1 MAFRFSLYLLLLGN
15 FAFAQTS
22 KYPVSALPL
31 IRNGAI
37 VPNAWTGGLNA
48 PEFSEID
55 LNTDGIKDLFVF
67 DRVGEKCLTFLN
79 YGTAGDTAF
88 HYAPAYEKL
97 FPPLKVWA
105 VVKDYNADG
114 VPDLFTAQTG
124 EVVLGSQIPPGIK
137 VYKGSRVNGNLR
149 FDVVQYVLYYKEPIL
164 ANLWTNSLGVPAII
178 DVNHDGDL
186 DVLTFDLF
194 GTDIEYYENQTKELG
209 LAPDSMIFN
218 LVTGCWGNVY
228 VGTSGLSVTLNVSC
242 KANGGAQAG
251 GPRHGGTTLWPL
263 DNEKDGDWDVLIS
276 ESHSDYMSLLNN
288 TGDSAFAH
296 ISWVDTLWPS
306 CNTPVKLPYF
316 PAAFRLDGDN
326 DGEEDIVIAPNF
338 GGQSLDAENVLLY
351 RYSSGNCNYQ
361 LYSDS
366 FLTHNMLDLGTDS
379 KAVFFDYNADGLMDI
394 VCGNYYKYNPVVAA
408 ASQVALFENTGTLT
422 APKFEMVTDDFA
434 GLSVYHTNA
443 GTLALSPA
451 FGDLDGDDKADMV
464 VGDANGDLHYFKN
477 SGNGLNAFAVMT
489 DPYFDSLHVNGFASP
504 FIYDFNGDSL
514 NDLVIGRKDGK
525 LSYFQNYGS
534 TNAPEFRRDSVNS
547 FFGEVDVRLGLTDG
561 YSYPFVA
568 NDSTGAVFLFV
579 SAEVGTVLKYLVDTG
594 KLKSGA
600 FTLLDSNVLGYDA
613 GSRVTMQMSDLNSDG
628 KTEYIV
634 GNSRGGLQ
642 LFSETVWDSSAVLGF
657 REPDERTGI
666 SVFPNPAG
674 ERLHCRLSKEQVNER
689 FWVEVLGLNGQQMQ
703 LPYVVKDREVE
714 FLLADLPAGLYIVRV
729 YSSSWSYSAKFI
741 VVH

>member
-79 YGTAGDTAF
+79 DGTAGDTAF

-124 EVVLGSQIPPGIK
+124 EIVQGSQIPPGIK
-137 VYKGSRVNGNLR
+137 VYEGSRVNGNLR

-178 DVNHDGDL
+178 DVNRDGDL

-316 PAAFRLDGDN
+316 PAAFRLNGDN

-489 DPYFDSLHVNGFASP
+489 EPYFDSLHVNGFGSP

-568 NDSTGAVFLFV
+568 DDSTGAVFLFV
-579 SAEVGTVLKYLVDTG
+579 STEAGTVLKYLVDTG
-594 KLKSGA
+594 NLKSGA
-600 FTLLDSNVLGYDA
+600 FALLDSNVLGYDA

-628 KTEYIV
+628 KAEYLF

-729 YSSSWSYSAKFI
+729 YSSSWAYSAKFI